1 MLSANASG
9 GNLRGTITLNG
20 LPRRPA
26 EYRKLCC
33 YVMQRDV
40 LLESAT
46 VRRRRGCLTP
56 VYRASTVLA
65 GFTGNEATSAWSI

>member
-1 MLSANASG
+1 MCRVGVSCWAQLDVLSATASG
-9 GNLRGTITLNG
+9 GNLQGTITLNG

-46 VRRRRGCLTP
+46 VRRGRLTLTTEP
-56 VYRASTVLA
+56 S
-65 GFTGNEATSAWSI
+65 